1 MDKREKKSLFVW
13 TVWCVKNTYVPGAHN
28 GVRLPELVLWH
39 STLSDMVGR
48 PLSRVLCVIIGGVII
63 WADEH
68 RATDTL
74 PSCMWQPHDIGRM
87 LVRAMKLK

>member
-1 MDKREKKSLFVW
+1 MDKREKKSLLVW
-13 TVWCVKNTYVPGAHN
+13 TVWCKEYICAGAHN

-48 PLSRVLCVIIGGVII
+48 PLSRVLCVIIEGVII